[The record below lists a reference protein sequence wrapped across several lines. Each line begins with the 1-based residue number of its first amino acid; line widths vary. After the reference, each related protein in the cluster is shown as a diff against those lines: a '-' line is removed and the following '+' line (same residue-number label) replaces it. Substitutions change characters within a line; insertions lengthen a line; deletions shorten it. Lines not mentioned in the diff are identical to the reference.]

1 MTNPDAPSADSKLPA
16 DRRYLRAT
24 LAGAG
29 GLLALLWFLVEQRP
43 ELAQL
48 LLERIVIAWGPQFV
62 ILLLLFGF
70 LYLLADRYA
79 PRLIAAQRETAVALQ
94 SLARAVEQLVARDNS
109 FQREQDVLLN
119 HVARRVE
126 AIHKLLESQGRALN
140 GHLARLSRPPRRSGA
155 ETLSLSKGAESRGV
169 PHRGTKD
176 LSRSRTAPAPKPRTR
191 PSAAMPAQKGTRHQ
205 APGTGHESSST

>member
-1 MTNPDAPSADSKLPA
+1 MTTPLDTTEQSKPPE
-16 DRRYLRAT
+16 RRYLKAT

-29 GLLALLWFLVEQRP
+29 GFLALLWFLVEQRP

-79 PRLIAAQRETAVALQ
+79 PRLIAAQRETAVALH

-126 AIHKLLESQGRALN
+126 AIHKLLETQSRALN
-140 GHLARLSRPPRRSGA
+140 GHLSRLSR
-155 ETLSLSKGAESRGV
+155 V
-169 PHRGTKD
+169 PHGGTRD
-176 LSRSRTAPAPKPRTR
+176 LSQSRTATPQKPRTR
-191 PSAAMPAQKGTRHQ
+191 ASAAS
-205 APGTGHESSST
+205 PGKETTGHGPQDTGHDPSSS

>member
-1 MTNPDAPSADSKLPA
+1 MSNMDQQPSDPKPSP
-16 DRRYLRAT
+16 RYLRAT

-48 LLERIVIAWGPQFV
+48 LLERIIIAWGPQFV

-79 PRLIAAQRETAVALQ
+79 PRLISAQRETAVALQ

-140 GHLARLSRPPRRSGA
+140 GHLARLSQAGASRPARA
-155 ETLSLSKGAESRGV
+155 QV
-169 PHRGTKD
+169 PPAAK
-176 LSRSRTAPAPKPRTR
+176 RSRARKPPAALGKET
-191 PSAAMPAQKGTRHQ
+191 
-205 APGTGHESSST
+205 TGHELPVTSREPSST

>member
-1 MTNPDAPSADSKLPA
+1 MMTESSTTEQSKTPE
-16 DRRYLRAT
+16 RRYLKAT

-29 GLLALLWFLVEQRP
+29 GLLDLLWFLVEQRP

-126 AIHKLLESQGRALN
+126 AIHKLLN
-140 GHLARLSRPPRRSGA
+140 GHLSRLSRASSG
-155 ETLSLSKGAESRGV
+155 SPVK
-169 PHRGTKD
+169 
-176 LSRSRTAPAPKPRTR
+176 KPRAR
-191 PSAAMPAQKGTRHQ
+191 PASPKADSQTTRHE
-205 APGTGHESSST
+205 APGAGHASSST

>member
-1 MTNPDAPSADSKLPA
+1 MNDALPPPTDPKPA

-24 LAGAG
+24 LASAG

-79 PRLIAAQRETAVALQ
+79 PRLIAAQHETAVALQ

-109 FQREQDVLLN
+109 FQREQDILLN

-126 AIHKLLESQGRALN
+126 AIHKLLN
-140 GHLARLSRPPRRSGA
+140 GHLARLSQGRSA
-155 ETLSLSKGAESRGV
+155 A
-169 PHRGTKD
+169 
-176 LSRSRTAPAPKPRTR
+176 AQKPRARAPEASPGKQDAGHEPRATEDE
-191 PSAAMPAQKGTRHQ
+191 PSAT
-205 APGTGHESSST
+205 

>member
-1 MTNPDAPSADSKLPA
+1 MASDPTLPDAKPA

-29 GLLALLWFLVEQRP
+29 GLLALVWFLLDQRP

-48 LLERIVIAWGPQFV
+48 LLERIIIAWGPQFV

-126 AIHKLLESQGRALN
+126 AIHKLIESQNRALN
-140 GHLARLSRPPRRSGA
+140 GHLARLSQGKAASPQ
-155 ETLSLSKGAESRGV
+155 
-169 PHRGTKD
+169 
-176 LSRSRTAPAPKPRTR
+176 KPRTR
-191 PSAAMPAQKGTRHQ
+191 ASRAASDKATTADGPPDTS
-205 APGTGHESSST
+205 HESSST